1 MASKFSFLQP
11 EYDELFQF
19 ATVAEKLYFVDAS
32 SSISKT
38 RLVCEKLIAL
48 IGAFEEI
55 SLEGMV
61 QFEKINHLSKL
72 NILPDTVGSLFHMV
86 RTSGN
91 VASHHGYST
100 KEEALKIL
108 ESAHKLLVWFYETY
122 ENDYIEDKSYFPT
135 KPEETNAEVVELNRT
150 IDGLTLQLQKYEAKI
165 KDFNSN
171 EDKVSSRRK
180 LAEQRAEKISWSERE
195 TRVQLIDAQLR
206 DAGWECDTENL
217 NWKTKKT
224 FPEKGRNL
232 AIAEWQCGN
241 LYADYALFVG
251 TELYGVV
258 EAKKFAT
265 DISTNLHQSKKYAEN
280 IKEVEDVT
288 LMGEWDHYKVP
299 FLFST
304 NGRKYLEQLKTK
316 SGIWFLDI
324 RKPNNRATVL
334 KGWYSPESLK
344 ELYEKDIDK
353 ANKKLEESSTD
364 YLTSATGL
372 NLRHFQIEAIKAVED
387 KIISHPGEKSALIVM
402 ATGTG
407 KTRTI
412 NGLIYRL
419 IKADR
424 FKRILFLTDRTLLAK
439 QAKDSINEN
448 KIEVQQSFGG
458 IYKFE
463 YLKTKIPDSET
474 RLHFATVQSMVKRLF
489 YSDEPPL
496 TVDTYDCIII
506 DEAHRGYQLDKEL
519 DEEDISFK
527 DEEDYVAQYRKV
539 IDYFDAFRIGMTAT
553 PALHTTQIFGESVYD
568 YSYRQAVIDGYL
580 VDHEPPH
587 IIKTI
592 LNTDGIRWEKGEKP
606 QLYDPETG
614 EIIDLAE
621 LEDELNFEVEQFNKK
636 VLNDNFNRAVIQ
648 ELVQHLDPDGNE
660 KTLIFAAR
668 DSHADTIVQMLKE
681 EFEEIGVDV
690 HHKAIEKITGSVY
703 NVEQL
708 VQEYKNERYP
718 NIAVTVD
725 LLTTGIDVTPICNLV
740 FMRRV
745 KSRILF
751 EQMIGRATRLCPE
764 IGKESFKIFDAVR
777 IYEALEPYTQ
787 MKAVA
792 NPSTTFQQLVAEMEY
807 IDNPERLEKQR
818 DQIIAKLNR
827 KIRKLTKDQQ
837 EQFVFLSGDKSVSE
851 FLEQLKKSSGDDL
864 RNLINEKPNLWEY
877 LDVKVYQPQT
887 QYISN
892 HVDMVQEVSRG
903 YGKAEKPEDYIEG
916 FKKFISENRNEIAAI
931 SIICSKPEELDRKS
945 LKELKLLLDEKG
957 YNELS
962 LNTAWKATKNV
973 DIAADIIAYIRTLAL
988 DAELT
993 TPNERVKKAMMKLR
1007 ARNNWN
1013 KIQQKWIDR
1022 FEKQLLA
1029 ETVLTTK
1036 DFDLKPF
1043 IDEGGFKRLDKIFN
1057 HELESLI
1064 AEMNHEL
1071 YSA

>member
-1 MASKFSFLQP
+1 MASKFSFLLP
-11 EYDELFQF
+11 EYNELFQF

-48 IGAFEEI
+48 IGAFEEV

-61 QFEKINHLSKL
+61 QFEKIIHLSRL
-72 NILPDTVGSLFHMV
+72 NILPETVRSLFHIV

-91 VASHHGYST
+91 VAQHEGYNT
-100 KEEALKIL
+100 EEEALKIL
-108 ESAHKLLVWFYETY
+108 ESTHKLLVWFYETY
-122 ENDYIEDKSYFPT
+122 ENDYIEDKTYFPT
-135 KPEETNAEVVELNRT
+135 KPQETNAEVEELNRT

-165 KDFNSN
+165 KDFNIN
-171 EDKVSSRRK
+171 ADKVSSRRK
-180 LAEQRAEKISWSERE
+180 LGEQRAEKISWSERE

-232 AIAEWQCGN
+232 AIAEWQCGT

-280 IKEVEDVT
+280 IKEVEGVT

-372 NLRHFQIEAIKAVED
+372 NLRYFQIEAIKAVED

-519 DEEDISFK
+519 DEEDFSFK
-527 DEEDYVAQYRKV
+527 NEEDYVAQYRKV

-592 LNTDGIRWEKGEKP
+592 LNTEGIKWEKGEKP

-614 EIIDLAE
+614 EIIDLAA

-807 IDNPERLEKQR
+807 IDNTERLDKQR

-851 FLEQLKKSSGDDL
+851 FLEHLKKSSGDEL
-864 RNLINEKPNLWEY
+864 RNLINEKPKLWEY

-892 HVDMVQEVSRG
+892 HIDMVQEVSRG

-916 FKKFISENRNEIAAI
+916 FKKFIFENRNEIAAI
-931 SIICSKPEELDRKS
+931 GIICNKPESLDRKS
-945 LKELKLLLDEKG
+945 LKELKMVLDEKG

-973 DIAADIIAYIRTLAL
+973 DIAADIIGYIRTLAL

-993 TPNERVKKAMMKLR
+993 TPNERVRKAMIKLR
-1007 ARNNWN
+1007 AKNNWN

-1057 HELESLI
+1057 HDLESLI

-1071 YSA
+1071 YTA